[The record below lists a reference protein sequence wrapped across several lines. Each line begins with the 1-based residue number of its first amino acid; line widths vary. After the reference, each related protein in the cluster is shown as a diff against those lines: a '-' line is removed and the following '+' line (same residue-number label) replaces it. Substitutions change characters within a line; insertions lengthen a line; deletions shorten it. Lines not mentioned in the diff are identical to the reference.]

1 MSKRVKINFKTVNEG
16 KYTVIPGEE
25 IAEVNKRIREAMIPV
40 IREYKQK
47 EFQSWISARDK
58 RVG

>member
-1 MSKRVKINFKTVNEG
+1 MSKRIKINFQTVNEG
-16 KYTVIPGEE
+16 NYTIIPREE
-25 IAEVNKRIREAMIPV
+25 IAKVNKNIREAMLPV
-40 IREYKQK
+40 VRDFKRK

>member
-1 MSKRVKINFKTVNEG
+1 MSKRIKINFKIVNEG
-16 KYTVIPGEE
+16 KYSVIPGEE
-25 IAEVNKRIREAMIPV
+25 IAAVNKRIREAMLPV
-40 IREYKQK
+40 VREYKRK